1 MVTRNFNYTGRI
13 LIPQECIDAR
23 LSEIYNKAP
32 RLELQFDWSHKPTL
46 QQISSEAK
54 VYVDA
59 EKDMSFMRFD
69 YGNFSNPTAPE
80 NVSLSELDSW
90 TSASFVVKIV
100 ENGKLL
106 AKSKKHTVSLA
117 QPDLKTRRSLILPE
131 YRDLGERPWKLEV
144 HENIEIPKLVFNEKW
159 WKNSIQIGKPL
170 YEDSKVMGTIMPAI
184 LESMLNYLMITL
196 KSDLHRWY
204 DDQSWKGAWIRFAR
218 SILPNVKPPEYS
230 ENGIDDTEFLSLAGE
245 YITEVVEKYS
255 ESRKLTSGLINLR
268 GE

>member
-1 MVTRNFNYTGRI
+1 MVSRNFNYTGRM

-23 LSEIYNKAP
+23 LSEIHNKAP
-32 RLELQFDWSHKPTL
+32 RLELEFDWSHKPTL
-46 QQISSEAK
+46 QQISPDAK

-69 YGNFSNPTAPE
+69 YGNFGNPTAPD

-90 TSASFVVKIV
+90 TSATFVVKIV
-100 ENGKLL
+100 DDGKLL

-117 QPDLKTRRSLILPE
+117 QPDLKTRRSLIMPE
-131 YRDLGERPWKLEV
+131 YRDLGERPWKLDV
-144 HENIEIPKLVFNEKW
+144 HEDMLIPKLVFNEKW
-159 WKNSIQIGKPL
+159 WKYSSEIGKPL

-230 ENGIDDTEFLSLAGE
+230 ENEIDDTEFLSLAGE
-245 YITEVVEKYS
+245 YISQVVQHYS
-255 ESRKLTSGLINLR
+255 ESKGLTSGLINLR
-268 GE
+268 EE